1 VDRAVA
7 HIDSCD
13 KILDAD
19 AWKALDSMADLE
31 EDDTGAIDSNAPLY
45 V

>member
-1 VDRAVA
+1 MAVA
-7 HIDSCD
+7 HMDSCD

-19 AWKALDSMADLE
+19 AWKALHTMTELE
-31 EDDTGAIDSNAPLY
+31 EDDSGAIDSNAPLH